1 MTTERAA
8 MTAILFSDLVGSTE
22 LMQRAGDD
30 DAQRIFKAH
39 YQLLRNTAAL
49 MAKGC
54 RNLLARGQ
62 H

>member
-1 MTTERAA
+1 MTAERAA

-39 YQLLRNTAAL
+39 YQLCAMR
-49 MAKGC
+49 
-54 RNLLARGQ
+54 
-62 H
+62 